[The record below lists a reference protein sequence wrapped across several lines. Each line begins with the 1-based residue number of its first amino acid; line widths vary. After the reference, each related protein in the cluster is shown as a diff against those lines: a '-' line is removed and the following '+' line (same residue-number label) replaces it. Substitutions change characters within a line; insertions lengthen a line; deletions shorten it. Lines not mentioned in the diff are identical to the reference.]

1 MNKTNQ
7 KPYESPKVEV
17 IEIESQGVLCT
28 SEGDGSR
35 LTGDG
40 FQFGTS
46 DGQW

>member
-7 KPYESPKVEV
+7 KPYESPKMEV
-17 IEIESQGVLCT
+17 MDIEPEGMLCT
-28 SEGDGSR
+28 SDGGSR